1 MLCKADVRWISCYV
15 KIGLTANNRDI
26 LQIYGFLLLQGSK
39 DGLRPNSLVF
49 FRFRVPSRATK
60 GVGFSA

>member
-15 KIGLTANNRDI
+15 KTGLTANNRDI

-49 FRFRVPSRATK
+49 L
-60 GVGFSA
+60 GLGFPR